1 MADFILPLPSLLSPS
16 SKAGEVDEVTW
27 TERLL
32 NTMKYL
38 TDKSV
43 NALLGL
49 SGLKNL

>member
-1 MADFILPLPSLLSPS
+1 MVADFILPLPSFSG

-27 TERLL
+27 TEGLL

-43 NALLGL
+43 NALLGI